1 MQGNQQPRN
10 DKMNDFEREPKKG
23 YGFIY
28 MYTSPSG
35 KKYIGQT
42 IHSLM
47 ERSGKRGHGYRGCEC
62 FYSAIQKYGFDA
74 FKREILK
81 EVKISELDETEKEF
95 IQKYNTLMPNGYNI
109 SAGGQMIGKSR
120 KIRAVYQYS
129 AVDGS
134 LIREWE
140 GGAPEIARETNI
152 NGNRALERCL
162 IGKSYTC
169 YGYCW
174 SYIKMEHFPIEN
186 KKVDNNK
193 KEIKQYS
200 LDGKELLRVFS
211 SISEAA
217 RESGCERSAIKR
229 CCRGELHYHGG
240 YIWRFSDESNLER
253 RYYNNAPQKI
263 AQIDK
268 ETGKVIQVFD
278 SLSKACAGCG
288 MPYSTHIKSVLNSA
302 TRTAYGYYWKSV

>member
-62 FYSAIQKYGFDA
+62 FYSAIQKYGFDT

-200 LDGKELLRVFS
+200 LNGKELLRVFS

-263 AQIDK
+263 VQVDK

-288 MPYSTHIKSVLNSA
+288 MPYSTHIKSVLNST

>member
-42 IHSLM
+42 IYSLM

-200 LDGKELLRVFS
+200 LNGKELLRVFS

-263 AQIDK
+263 AQVDK

-288 MPYSTHIKSVLNSA
+288 MPYSTHIKSVLDST

>member
-28 MYTSPSG
+28 VYTSPSG

-62 FYSAIQKYGFDA
+62 FYSAIQKYGFDT

-200 LDGKELLRVFS
+200 LNGKELLRVFS

-263 AQIDK
+263 AQVDK

-288 MPYSTHIKSVLNSA
+288 MPYSTHIKSVLNST

>member
-1 MQGNQQPRN
+1 MQGNQQPKN
-10 DKMNDFEREPKKG
+10 DKMNDFERKPKKG

-42 IHSLM
+42 IRSLV

-74 FKREILK
+74 FKKEILK
-81 EVKISELDETEKEF
+81 EVKVSELDETEKEF
-95 IQKYNTLMPNGYNI
+95 IQRYNTLIPNGYNI

-134 LIREWE
+134 LIREWK
-140 GGAPEIARETNI
+140 GGASEIVRELNI
-152 NGNRALERCL
+152 KGNNILENCL
-162 IGKSYTC
+162 IGKTYMC
-169 YGYCW
+169 HGYCW

-186 KKVDNNK
+186 KKVDNNR

-200 LDGKELLRVFS
+200 LDGKKLLRVFS
-211 SISEAA
+211 SVSEAA

-229 CCRGELHYHGG
+229 CCRGELHCHGG
-240 YIWRFSDESNLER
+240 YVWRFSDESNLEKR
-253 RYYNNAPQKI
+253 FYNSTPQKI
-263 AQIDK
+263 VQVDK

-278 SLSKACAGCG
+278 SLNKACNSCG
-288 MPYSTHIKSVLNSA
+288 VPYSTYIKSVLDT